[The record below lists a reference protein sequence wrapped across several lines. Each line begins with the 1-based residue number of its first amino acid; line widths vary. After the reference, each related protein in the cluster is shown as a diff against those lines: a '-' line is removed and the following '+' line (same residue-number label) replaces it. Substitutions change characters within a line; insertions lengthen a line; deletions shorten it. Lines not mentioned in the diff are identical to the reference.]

1 MIGQVTSRI
10 IKEFS
15 LKYSDGNINYS
26 LYSKLEPDAIQVIKQ
41 QFSLSESRL
50 KYIDCPSCD
59 IQCKVNSKPSGVN
72 YIHCPA
78 DGCGILKDLKNNE
91 DLAYKITLNGV
102 ADFLIKLL
110 GIEGEKRV
118 IEAGEVIYL
127 GKKELEDLGNLA
139 FNIYLLRNDQGK
151 KAFLDYYSPT
161 KQAPTIII
169 KLGNGNLEI
178 EGKQIAEC
186 LFSDLVCYDNDFEK
200 FNIHYKTFLEAI
212 KGCFEGL
219 QKSTVQVWLNE
230 RFLGW
235 FRDLVKNKKIKK
247 GEKAKYKILAI
258 NCFGI
263 SERTFDKVW
272 KEQAGRELQ
281 KQGRVK
287 IK

>member
-59 IQCKVNSKPSGVN
+59 IQCKVKSKPSGVN

-151 KAFLDYYSPT
+151 KAFLDYHSPT

-186 LFSDLVCYDNDFEK
+186 LFSDLACYDNDFEK
-200 FNIHYKTFLEAI
+200 FNINYKTFLEAI
-212 KGCFEGL
+212 KGCFDGL
-219 QKSTVQVWLNE
+219 QKSTVQALLDE
-230 RFLGW
+230 KFLKY
-235 FRDLVKNKKIKK
+235 FKELVKSKKIQDGRK
-247 GEKAKYKILAI
+247 GEYEIFANQYFNVSPNKFREI
-258 NCFGI
+258 
-263 SERTFDKVW
+263 W
-272 KEQAGRELQ
+272 KKHAPENLK
-281 KQGRVK
+281 KQGKRSN
-287 IK
+287 